1 MKLRHILSLGCV
13 VAAAATATAQ
23 DLNKEITIDRDIVPT
38 QRAAARPV
46 VFPGVT
52 APAVTPVRLDM
63 EESRG
68 ASPLSPSLGFFE
80 PARDAGMFPPTP
92 WRGYVD
98 LGYFPIVDIGVS
110 AGYAILDSE
119 ATRLNIW
126 LQADSRSYKGK
137 GATIWDTPGYEDF
150 KWKTFD
156 ISGGLGFS
164 QKFGSH
170 NLLNVSTDLAYGS
183 HSMPA
188 LWHTA
193 AAEASDETTGDMPSY
208 SLGNLRWNID
218 GDFTGRASDSFT
230 YGVGAGAGIYHNRS
244 QELMWNASPAAEIPM
259 PVNET
264 SFRFDAWMRH
274 QVSGNAA
281 VRFNVD
287 GDMQHLNTFR
297 TPEMMLAG
305 IEGTDIARPAGKTI
319 GKVDFI
325 PAFEYNG
332 GSFYGKIG
340 ARLGLSL
347 NSGDSFH
354 IAPDIMLGINP
365 DAKFGAWLKLGGG
378 TRLNTLERMA
388 QTSRY
393 ADPRVAYGLSDIA
406 IDGQLGLRVGPFK
419 GASLTLTAD
428 YAAANDWLMPFQQTD
443 GHNLYNLFTPD
454 RIRSWKL
461 GAAIDWQFSPWLTV
475 ALSYDF
481 APGSDKADNAWLYW
495 ADRARHVIG
504 ASVSV
509 SPLSPLTI
517 DLGFTGRLDRR
528 QAIASAGG
536 LEYLNSQDYI
546 VTEGYTGTYDLG
558 DLTNLWAGA
567 SWRFTP
573 ALTVFAR
580 FDNILDKHSS
590 LVFDIPAQGFTG
602 LFGVGYKF

>member
-150 KWKTFD
+150 NWKTFD

-170 NLLNVSTDLAYGS
+170 NLLNVSTDLAYGC

-218 GDFTGRASDSFT
+218 GDFTGRASD
-230 YGVGAGAGIYHNRS
+230 
-244 QELMWNASPAAEIPM
+244 
-259 PVNET
+259 
-264 SFRFDAWMRH
+264 
-274 QVSGNAA
+274 
-281 VRFNVD
+281 
-287 GDMQHLNTFR
+287 
-297 TPEMMLAG
+297 
-305 IEGTDIARPAGKTI
+305 
-319 GKVDFI
+319 
-325 PAFEYNG
+325 
-332 GSFYGKIG
+332 
-340 ARLGLSL
+340 LSL
-347 NSGDSFH
+347 IH
-354 IAPDIMLGINP
+354 I
-365 DAKFGAWLKLGGG
+365 
-378 TRLNTLERMA
+378 
-388 QTSRY
+388 
-393 ADPRVAYGLSDIA
+393 
-406 IDGQLGLRVGPFK
+406 
-419 GASLTLTAD
+419 
-428 YAAANDWLMPFQQTD
+428 
-443 GHNLYNLFTPD
+443 
-454 RIRSWKL
+454 
-461 GAAIDWQFSPWLTV
+461 
-475 ALSYDF
+475 
-481 APGSDKADNAWLYW
+481 
-495 ADRARHVIG
+495 
-504 ASVSV
+504 
-509 SPLSPLTI
+509 
-517 DLGFTGRLDRR
+517 
-528 QAIASAGG
+528 
-536 LEYLNSQDYI
+536 
-546 VTEGYTGTYDLG
+546 
-558 DLTNLWAGA
+558 
-567 SWRFTP
+567 
-573 ALTVFAR
+573 
-580 FDNILDKHSS
+580 
-590 LVFDIPAQGFTG
+590 
-602 LFGVGYKF
+602 